1 MNNLSVIAYVGL
13 LIFYILWGYSGVTLI
28 KNNCIL

>member
-28 KNNCIL
+28 EE